1 MAEHPN
7 VGLIRKG
14 YEAFSRGD
22 LATLS
27 ELFTQDI
34 QWHEAG
40 GGGSPLAGDYKGQ
53 EAVFTMFGQLVE
65 LTGGTFEVRLE
76 ECVADDRQ
84 CVAVH
89 SVNARNGVRTYTGRE
104 AIVFHLLEGKVTDAW
119 HTVPD
124 VEAYDAF
131 WSPFE
136 SAMEHPNVAF
146 MRQGYEAFAN
156 GDVDTLRRRIAADA
170 VWHGPTF
177 GPMSGDREGIDAI
190 LGVFGQL
197 VQETGGTF
205 RIEVKEILANDDWAT
220 VLCTETG
227 TRNGRTTT
235 VDSVHVH
242 RLRNGQTVEF
252 WDATTDPELTLS
264 VWEV

>member
-22 LATLS
+22 LGALS

-40 GGGSPLAGDYKGQ
+40 GTGSPLAGDYKGQ
-53 EAVFTMFGQLVE
+53 EAVFEMFGKLVE
-65 LTGGTFEVRLE
+65 LTGGNFEVRLD

-84 CVAVH
+84 AVAVH
-89 SVNARNGVRTYTGRE
+89 MANARNGSRTYTSRE

-124 VEAYDAF
+124 VDAYDAF

-136 SAMEHPNVAF
+136 SALEHPNVAL
-146 MRQGYEAFAN
+146 MRQGYDAFSV
-156 GDVDTLRRRIAADA
+156 GDIDTLRTRIATDA
-170 VWHGPTF
+170 VWHGPSS
-177 GPMSGDREGIDAI
+177 GPMAGDYTGIDAI
-190 LGVFGQL
+190 LGVFAQL
-197 VQETGGTF
+197 VQETEGTF
-205 RIEVKEILANDDWAT
+205 RLEVRDILCNDDWAT
-220 VLCTETG
+220 VLCTETA
-227 TRNGRTTT
+227 TRKGQTATIDT
-235 VDSVHVH
+235 VHVH
-242 RLRNGQTVEF
+242 RLRNGQTIEF
-252 WDATTDPELTLS
+252 WDSTTDAQAELAF
-264 VWEV
+264 WAD

>member
-14 YEAFSRGD
+14 YEAFSGGD

-40 GGGSPLAGDYKGQ
+40 GSGSPLAGDYKGQ
-53 EAVFTMFGQLVE
+53 EAVFEMFGKLVE
-65 LTGGTFEVRLE
+65 LTGGNFEVRLD

-84 CVAVH
+84 AVAVH
-89 SVNARNGVRTYTGRE
+89 MANARNGNRTYTSRE

-124 VEAYDAF
+124 VDAYDAF

-136 SAMEHPNVAF
+136 SAMEHPNVAL
-146 MRQGYEAFAN
+146 MRQGYEAFST
-156 GDVDTLRRRIAADA
+156 GDVDTLKSRIAADA
-170 VWHGPTF
+170 VCHGPTF
-177 GPMSGDREGIDAI
+177 GPVAGEYQGIDAI
-190 LGVFGQL
+190 LGLFARL
-197 VQETGGTF
+197 MQETDGTL
-205 RIEVKEILANDDWAT
+205 RVDVKDILCNDDWGT
-220 VLCTETG
+220 VLCTETATRKG
-227 TRNGRTTT
+227 TTATIDT
-235 VDSVHVH
+235 VHVH
-242 RLRNGQTVEF
+242 RLRNGQTVEL
-252 WDATTDPELTLS
+252 WTATTDPEAEMGL
-264 VWEV
+264 WAD